1 MIRFLKKV
9 IASEQGQAL
18 PIVLALLML
27 GGLSVVPTLNYA
39 ATTLNHTRVVDKGIS
54 GIYAA
59 EAGVENALWCLSEN
73 TSPPAHLPDNVNQ
86 MQVDI
91 QTEDKGV
98 FTVYF
103 GELVQ
108 AGNHYQHLR
117 VSGDIVWDG
126 GAGAWKYTITVT
138 WQGET
143 TVIHLTEVGARLPPG
158 YQYQPD
164 SAASFPGNLSTDEP
178 QEQQDSAGAYM
189 YKWEFPEPYPDV
201 SKNDPIETQTFYIT
215 GDGELEGDYS
225 WVVAN
230 RTDIGEVGEM
240 TGELYIITATA
251 SKDSET
257 AATIATDIMM
267 VDSAPTIISWRVVN

>member
-1 MIRFLKKV
+1 MIRFLKRA
-9 IASEQGQAL
+9 IASERGQAL

-27 GGLSVVPTLNYA
+27 GGLTIVPTLNYA
-39 ATTLNHTRVVDKGIS
+39 ATTLNHTRVVDKGIN

-59 EAGVENALWCLSEN
+59 EAGIENTLWCLSES
-73 TSPPAHLPDNVNQ
+73 TSPPAQLSDNVNR

-91 QTEDKGV
+91 QTDDKGV

-108 AGNHYQHLR
+108 AGSHNQHLG

-126 GAGAWKYTITVT
+126 GAEAWKYTITVT

-143 TVIHLTEVGARLPPG
+143 TVIHITEVGARLPPG
-158 YQYQPD
+158 YQYKPD
-164 SAASFPGNLSTDEP
+164 SAASFPDNLSAAEP
-178 QEQQDSAGAYM
+178 AEHQDSAGAYM

-201 SKNDPIETQTFYIT
+201 SKNDPIETQSFYIT

-240 TGELYIITATA
+240 TGELYVITATA

-257 AATIATDIMM
+257 TATIVADIIMI
-267 VDSAPTIISWRVVN
+267 DSVPTIISWRVVN